1 MKVFSGL
8 CREIIHMYEVT
19 NEWKGS
25 NVLIVDP
32 KDAER
37 MEEFLDRLYKAVEMF
52 EAVYAHLTERTKTL
66 KEVQSAYKK
75 LGKKDDA
82 ERVEGKLDELEYI
95 LNIIDEDEDFDNLKS
110 YYEYF
115 FKNF

>member
-8 CREIIHMYEVT
+8 CREIIDMYEVT

-25 NVLIVDP
+25 NFLIVDP
-32 KDAER
+32 KDAEKV
-37 MEEFLDRLYKAVEMF
+37 EEFLDRLYKAIEMF
-52 EAVYAHLTERTKTL
+52 EAVYAHLSDRIKTL
-66 KEVQSAYKK
+66 KEVQNAYLR
-75 LGKKDDA
+75 LGKKEDA

-95 LNIIDEDEDFDNLKS
+95 LDVINQDEDFNNLKS

-115 FKNF
+115 FKNL